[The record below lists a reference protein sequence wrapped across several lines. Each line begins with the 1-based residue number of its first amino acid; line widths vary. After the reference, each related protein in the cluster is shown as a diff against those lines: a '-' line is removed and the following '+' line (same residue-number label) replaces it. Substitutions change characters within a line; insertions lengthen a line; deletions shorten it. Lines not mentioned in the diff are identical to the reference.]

1 MEPLKSISLALF
13 RVKEQQIKQR
23 SHLRF
28 TGQCWKLASLM
39 KTMHVTC
46 DSEVNHGTRPD
57 GSVHGSPSHLLPR
70 TQLFQRML
78 SGWQIQ
84 TFFIPFCSL
93 YSCLTDPRPYLGV
106 LILSPALLHPVPWL
120 SGLPCHREPPDSFT
134 FHSGSHF
141 RLCPWL
147 LGLFLS
153 AAYHCVT
160 LAGGVA
166 HSLQS

>member
-1 MEPLKSISLALF
+1 MKVGWEHLMEPLKSVSLALF

-57 GSVHGSPSHLLPR
+57 GSVHGSLSHLLPR

-78 SGWQIQ
+78 SGWQIK

-93 YSCLTDPRPYLGV
+93 YSCLTDP
-106 LILSPALLHPVPWL
+106 LSLSWCPDFVPSPLASSALTIWATLPPGATRLLHLPFWKSFQTL
-120 SGLPCHREPPDSFT
+120 S
-134 FHSGSHF
+134 
-141 RLCPWL
+141 
-147 LGLFLS
+147 
-153 AAYHCVT
+153 
-160 LAGGVA
+160 LAPGA
-166 HSLQS
+166 FP